1 MTTIKLMLPEFYEEK
16 AQLNARKNELE
27 TTIDEKSKELSDL
40 KAEYQKI
47 LANNFDDPQ
56 LEKNYDL
63 QEKAKKS
70 INMSKQKLQ
79 GLQSLSNQ
87 GLQKKALEV
96 LKHDM
101 QTIFNE
107 RLEEVKELI
116 LNTENL
122 RAKVR
127 EAERQEGLKSI
138 ELTSESSEYSR
149 LVDLYELDKNFRNEL
164 YQKPYSLFRNLS
176 SVTFNE
182 ARKQLEN
189 EVKGGIEDE

>member
-27 TTIDEKSKELSDL
+27 TTIDEKSKELSNL

-47 LANNFDDPQ
+47 LAKNFDDPQ

-79 GLQSLSNQ
+79 GLQSLSTQ
-87 GLQKKALEV
+87 GLQQKALEV

-116 LNTENL
+116 LKTETL

-127 EAERQEGLKSI
+127 EAERQEGLKNI

-149 LVDLYELDKNFRNEL
+149 LVDLYELNKNFRNEL

-176 SVTFNE
+176 SATFDE
-182 ARKQLEN
+182 ARKQLKSE
-189 EVKGGIEDE
+189 GAI

>member
-182 ARKQLEN
+182 AKKQLEN
-189 EVKGGIEDE
+189 EGAI

>member
-189 EVKGGIEDE
+189 E

>member
-27 TTIDEKSKELSDL
+27 NTIDEKSKELSDL

-47 LANNFDDPQ
+47 LAKNFDDPQ

-79 GLQSLSNQ
+79 GLQTLSTQ
-87 GLQKKALEV
+87 GLQQKALEV

-101 QTIFNE
+101 QTIFDE
-107 RLEEVKELI
+107 QVMEAKKLI
-116 LNTENL
+116 LDTETL
-122 RAKVR
+122 RAKAR
-127 EAERQEGLKSI
+127 EAGRQEELKAL
-138 ELTSESSEYSR
+138 ELTQKGFKYDR
-149 LVDLYELDKNFRNEL
+149 LVDHYELGKHFK
-164 YQKPYSLFRNLS
+164 QKINQAPYSLYTHLGSGIF
-176 SVTFNE
+176 TE
-182 ARKQLEN
+182 ARKQLKN
-189 EVKGGIEDE
+189 EGAI

>member
-1 MTTIKLMLPEFYEEK
+1 MTTTKLMLPEFYEEK

-27 TTIDEKSKELSDL
+27 NTIDEKSKELSDL

-47 LANNFDDPQ
+47 LAKNFDDPQ

-79 GLQSLSNQ
+79 GLQTLSTQ
-87 GLQKKALEV
+87 GLQQKALEV

-101 QTIFNE
+101 QTIFDE
-107 RLEEVKELI
+107 QVMEAKKLI
-116 LNTENL
+116 LDTETL
-122 RAKVR
+122 RAKAR
-127 EAERQEGLKSI
+127 EAERQEELKAL
-138 ELTSESSEYSR
+138 ELTQKGFKYDR
-149 LVDLYELDKNFRNEL
+149 LVDHYELKKHFK
-164 YQKPYSLFRNLS
+164 QKFNQAPYSLYTHLGSGVF
-176 SVTFNE
+176 TE

-189 EVKGGIEDE
+189 EGAL

>member
-40 KAEYQKI
+40 KAEYQEI
-47 LANNFDDPQ
+47 LAKNFDDQQ

-79 GLQSLSNQ
+79 GLQSLSTQ
-87 GLQKKALEV
+87 GLQQKALEV

-101 QTIFNE
+101 QTIFDD
-107 RLEEVKELI
+107 RVAEVKELI
-116 LNTENL
+116 LNTETL

-127 EAERQEGLKSI
+127 EAERQESLKSVDI
-138 ELTSESSEYSR
+138 TSESYEYSR
-149 LVDLYELDKNFRNEL
+149 LVDLYELDKSFRHEL
-164 YQKPYSLFRNLS
+164 RQEPYSLHKSLS
-176 SVTFNE
+176 NKVFTE
-182 ARKQLEN
+182 ARKQLE
-189 EVKGGIEDE
+189 DEGAI

>member
-122 RAKVR
+122 RVKVR

-189 EVKGGIEDE
+189 EGAI

>member
-27 TTIDEKSKELSDL
+27 NTIDEKSKELSDL

-47 LANNFDDPQ
+47 LAKNFDDPQ

-79 GLQSLSNQ
+79 GLQSLSTQ
-87 GLQKKALEV
+87 GLQQKALEV

-101 QTIFNE
+101 QTIFDD
-107 RLEEVKELI
+107 RVAEVKELI
-116 LNTENL
+116 LNTETL

-127 EAERQEGLKSI
+127 EAERQEALKGV
-138 ELTSESSEYSR
+138 ELTRESSEYDR
-149 LVDLYELDKNFRNEL
+149 LVDWYGLDKSFRNEL
-164 YQKPYSLFRNLS
+164 SQRPYSLHKRLS
-176 SVTFNE
+176 DNVFAE

-189 EVKGGIEDE
+189 EGAI

>member
-40 KAEYQKI
+40 KAEYQKT
-47 LANNFDDPQ
+47 LAKNFDDPQ

-79 GLQSLSNQ
+79 GLQSLSTQ
-87 GLQKKALEV
+87 GLQQKALEV

-149 LVDLYELDKNFRNEL
+149 LVNLYELDKNFRNEL

-189 EVKGGIEDE
+189 EGAI

>member
-40 KAEYQKI
+40 KAEYQKT
-47 LANNFDDPQ
+47 LAKNFDDPQ

-79 GLQSLSNQ
+79 GLQSLSTQ
-87 GLQKKALEV
+87 GLQQKALEV

-122 RAKVR
+122 TAKVR
-127 EAERQEGLKSI
+127 EGLKSI

-189 EVKGGIEDE
+189 EGAI

>member
-47 LANNFDDPQ
+47 LANNFNDPQ

-122 RAKVR
+122 RVKVR

-189 EVKGGIEDE
+189 EGAI

>member
-1 MTTIKLMLPEFYEEK
+1 MRTTKLMLPEFYEEK

-27 TTIDEKSKELSDL
+27 TTIDEKSKELSNL

-47 LANNFDDPQ
+47 LAKNFDDPQ

-189 EVKGGIEDE
+189 EGAI

>member
-189 EVKGGIEDE
+189 EGAI

>member
-1 MTTIKLMLPEFYEEK
+1 MTTTKLMLPEFYEEK
-16 AQLNARKNELE
+16 AQLHARKNELE

-47 LANNFDDPQ
+47 LAKNFDDPQ

-79 GLQSLSNQ
+79 GLQSLSAQ
-87 GLQKKALEV
+87 GLQHKALEV

-101 QTIFNE
+101 QTIFDD
-107 RLEEVKELI
+107 RVAEVKELI
-116 LNTENL
+116 LNTETL
-122 RAKVR
+122 RVKVR

-138 ELTSESSEYSR
+138 DITNESSGYNR
-149 LVDLYELDKNFRNEL
+149 LVDWYGLDKSFRNEL
-164 YQKPYSLFRNLS
+164 SQKPYSLHKSLS
-176 SVTFNE
+176 NKVFTE
-182 ARKQLEN
+182 ARKQLE
-189 EVKGGIEDE
+189 DEGAI

>member
-27 TTIDEKSKELSDL
+27 TTIDEKSKELSNL

-47 LANNFDDPQ
+47 LAKNFDDPQ

-101 QTIFNE
+101 QTISNE

-176 SVTFNE
+176 
-182 ARKQLEN
+182 
-189 EVKGGIEDE
+189 